1 VGSVA
6 AAVSA
11 TPTVTGPDAATGD
24 VPAAGA
30 PMSVAGGQEL
40 ALERRVAHLERE
52 LLIRDREERA
62 ARREMARVTEQLMR
76 HSRAAR
82 TQLERARAEGAA
94 ALDAASESAGA
105 ELQAQLQAERE
116 RGGAAVEAAR
126 VQAAATIAA
135 AREELRV
142 ERERAGGLQEE
153 ANQLRNV
160 LAAATAEARELSAE
174 RSEQDS
180 LLQQLRGE
188 LDRAEDERQAAR
200 AQLESAL
207 RERARERAE
216 HSARAR
222 RLEQSVSALSVGLSQ
237 TRDDIARAAGSR
249 AWRLG
254 HLITRTLSRIARRPV
269 RTKGALVA
277 ALARIDR
284 VQSAVRSESVPGAL
298 GAAGTVAAIGPG
310 AAPGEVAA
318 GAPAAQIGPGPLVLT
333 PDPPAPQLRL
343 SPAQERELER
353 RRTLLAANL
362 RERLGPPPERE
373 RWPSVSAIVPT
384 RDGLGHLR
392 RLFAGLTAH
401 TRYPELEVVVV
412 DNASSD
418 GTLDYLESL
427 QTPFPVHVVANEEN
441 LSYAQANARGVE
453 RASGELLLFLNNDI
467 EPFEPGWLK
476 ELVAALESEGVGAVG
491 ATLLHPEDLDGLGSE
506 VPDGLGSKVPHEPR
520 SDDPEVPPAEAPE
533 GSRSQN
539 GEPPVPEPLVQHR
552 TIRFRWQDGMVKGFN
567 DGDGEGLWEGAFGS
581 ELRAPA
587 VTAACMLIAR
597 EHFERV
603 GGFGAGYRY
612 GTEDVDLG
620 LKLLVS
626 GAESAGVGRAV
637 LFHRESSS
645 QNRASRDFRRL
656 NRLENRRLFLEC
668 WGPQTLREYRLAR
681 LRSDPFWTD
690 GSGAHVA
697 ITLTSLDVADGWGD
711 WYSGHEIGDALE
723 AIGWRVTYVER
734 KGDHWYELPE
744 DLDYVLSLMDPFD
757 LRRVPEHVSTIAW
770 IRNWTERWLERP
782 WFERADVLLA
792 SSQGSAELIEART
805 GRRTIRF
812 PLAVNPARFHPRPA
826 EERFVCDYAFTGNW
840 WGKDR
845 DIQRALAP
853 REGERLTVYGK
864 DWEQVAELAPY
875 ARGELPYQE
884 LALLYPSAKLVLDDT
899 QGPTLPYGAVNAR
912 VFDALAAGTLV
923 VTNCESGVRELFDEE
938 FPVWSSRE
946 DLRAALDELL
956 GDDARRAALTARYR
970 ETVLTRHTYAHRAA
984 QLREILLE
992 HEQRLS
998 FCLKIGA
1005 PNRAVAPTWGDL
1017 HFAESL
1023 ARELRRRGHRTL
1035 IQTLDEWE
1043 DEAGL
1048 TYDVVVHLKGLS
1060 RFHPKPGQFNV
1071 LWSISHPAEL
1081 TGEECDGYDLI
1092 AVASP
1097 LFAERLRERTGTPVV
1112 VLEQAADPWVMRP
1125 DPTPELAH
1133 ELVYVANSR
1142 NVLRPIARDLLPTER
1157 DLAIWG
1163 TRWEGLIDTSRV
1175 IAEHLPND
1183 ELHRVYSSAG
1193 IVLNDHWDDMREYGY
1208 ISNRI
1213 YDALACGAL
1222 VLSDDVPGLHERFGD
1237 AVAVY
1242 RDAEELRELVERLL
1256 ADPAE
1261 RRRRAERGRE
1271 VVLGEHTFAH
1281 RVTQLLEVVQERVR
1295 EPMHARR
1302 LRAAA

>member
-1 VGSVA
+1 M
-6 AAVSA
+6 SA
-11 TPTVTGPDAATGD
+11 TPTV
-24 VPAAGA
+24 
-30 PMSVAGGQEL
+30 VAGEEEL
-40 ALERRVAHLERE
+40 ALVRRVAHLERE

-82 TQLERARAEGAA
+82 TQLEHARAGGAA
-94 ALDAASESAGA
+94 AVDAALESAGV
-105 ELQAQLQAERE
+105 ELQAERAQAQAELQAERE
-116 RGGAAVEAAR
+116 RGGTAIEAAR
-126 VQAAATIAA
+126 RQAAASVATV
-135 AREELRV
+135 REELQT
-142 ERERAGGLQEE
+142 ERERAGQFQEE
-153 ANQLRNV
+153 ASELRAV
-160 LAAATAEARELSAE
+160 LAGATGEVQELRAEWA
-174 RSEQDS
+174 EQDA

-188 LDRAEDERQAAR
+188 LGRAGDELQSAR
-200 AQLESAL
+200 AQLESAQ

-216 HSARAR
+216 HSTRAR
-222 RLEQSVSALSVGLSQ
+222 GLEQSVSTLSVALRQ
-237 TRDDIARAAGSR
+237 TRDDIERAARSR

-254 HLITRTLSRIARRPV
+254 HLVTRTLSRIARRPV
-269 RTKGALVA
+269 RTQGALVA

-284 VQSAVRSESVPGAL
+284 VQGAVRAESANDLGPPAPGLAL
-298 GAAGTVAAIGPG
+298 GPG
-310 AAPGEVAA
+310 AAR
-318 GAPAAQIGPGPLVLT
+318 AQIGPGQPTVLQ
-333 PDPPAPQLRL
+333 PGPPEPQLRF
-343 SPAQERELER
+343 SPSQERELER
-353 RRTLLAANL
+353 RRAELAASL
-362 RERLGPPPERE
+362 RGRLGPPPERE

-384 RDGLGHLR
+384 RDGLGHLE

-418 GTLDYLESL
+418 GTLAYLESL
-427 QTPFPVHVVANEEN
+427 RTPFPVHVVANEEN

-476 ELVAALESEGVGAVG
+476 ELVAALASEGVGAVG
-491 ATLLHPEDLDGLGSE
+491 ATLLHPEDLDRLRPDEPAGGRAQTDGS
-506 VPDGLGSKVPHEPR
+506 
-520 SDDPEVPPAEAPE
+520 PA
-533 GSRSQN
+533 Q
-539 GEPPVPEPLVQHR
+539 EPLVQHR
-552 TIRFRWQDGMVKGFN
+552 AIRFRWQDGMVKGFN
-567 DGDGEGLWEGAFGS
+567 HGDGESLWEGAFGS

-681 LRSDPFWTD
+681 LRCEPFWTD

-697 ITLTSLDVADGWGD
+697 ITLTSLDAADGWGD

-734 KGDHWYELPE
+734 KGDRWYELPE

-782 WFERADVLLA
+782 WFERADLLLV
-792 SSQGSAELIEART
+792 SSQGSAELIEERT

-853 REGERLTVYGK
+853 REGERVTVYGK
-864 DWEQVAELAPY
+864 DWEQVPELAPY
-875 ARGELPYQE
+875 ARGELPYEE

-946 DLRAALDELL
+946 DLRVALDELL
-956 GDDARRAALTARYR
+956 GDEKRRTELAERYR
-970 ETVLTRHTYAHRAA
+970 EIVLTRHTYAHRAT
-984 QLREILLE
+984 QLREILVE

-1005 PNRAVAPTWGDL
+1005 PNREVAPTWGDL

-1048 TYDVVVHLKGLS
+1048 TYDVVLHLKGLS
-1060 RFHPKPGQFNV
+1060 HFHPKPGQFNV
-1071 LWSISHPAEL
+1071 LWSISHPAGL
-1081 TGEECDGYDLI
+1081 TGEECDGYDLV

-1097 LFAERLRERTGTPVV
+1097 LFAEQLRERTRTPVV
-1112 VLEQAADPWVMRP
+1112 ILEQATDPWVMRP
-1125 DPTPELAH
+1125 DPTSELAH

-1142 NVLRPIARDLLPTER
+1142 NVLRPIARDLLPTTR

-1163 TRWEGLIDTSRV
+1163 TRWEGLIDTSQLV
-1175 IAEHLPND
+1175 AEHLPND

-1193 IVLNDHWDDMREYGY
+1193 IVLNDHWNDMREHGY

-1222 VLSDDVPGLHERFGD
+1222 VLSDDVPGLTERFGD

-1242 RDAEELRELVERLL
+1242 RSAEELHELIERLL

-1261 RRRRAERGRE
+1261 RRRRGEEGRAA
-1271 VVLGEHTFAH
+1271 VLAHHTFAH
-1281 RVTQLLEVVQERVR
+1281 RIDELLATVQARVQE
-1295 EPMHARR
+1295 PTYARR

>member
-1 VGSVA
+1 MGLETVGA
-6 AAVSA
+6 GA
-11 TPTVTGPDAATGD
+11 TSEIEQPAATGD
-24 VPAAGA
+24 DRE
-30 PMSVAGGQEL
+30 GQ
-40 ALERRVAHLERE
+40 LERE
-52 LLIRDREERA
+52 LRIRDREERA

-76 HSRAAR
+76 QSRAGGAR
-82 TQLERARAEGAA
+82 LEHARAEAAA
-94 ALDAASESAGA
+94 ALDAAMGRAAEAFQETLDRRAA
-105 ELQAQLQAERE
+105 ELHAETEAVAAEAQVLRDLRNEQSARLAARDRHLAEQNTLLQTRRGELDQAERE
-116 RGGAAVEAAR
+116 L
-126 VQAAATIAA
+126 TA
-135 AREELRV
+135 ARE
-142 ERERAGGLQEE
+142 
-153 ANQLRNV
+153 QL
-160 LAAATAEARELSAE
+160 E
-174 RSEQDS
+174 S
-180 LLQQLRGE
+180 L
-188 LDRAEDERQAAR
+188 R
-200 AQLESAL
+200 AQLETVQ
-207 RERARERAE
+207 REHARERADYA
-216 HSARAR
+216 ARTR
-222 RLEQSVSALSVGLSQ
+222 RLEQSVSALSVGLRQ
-237 TRDDIARAAGSR
+237 TRGDIERAVHSR

-254 HLITRTLSRIARRPV
+254 HFITRACSRIARRPM
-269 RTKGALVA
+269 RTQGALVA

-284 VQSAVRSESVPGAL
+284 VQSSARPELA
-298 GAAGTVAAIGPG
+298 T
-310 AAPGEVAA
+310 
-318 GAPAAQIGPGPLVLT
+318 GAPARGVAGGEDAAFATGPGDVPSDVQGGAPLEAVLEQ
-333 PDPPAPQLRL
+333 PHGALRL
-343 SPAQERELER
+343 SPEQEQELER
-353 RRTLLAANL
+353 SRSELAGRL

-392 RLFAGLTAH
+392 RLFAGLVAH
-401 TRYPELEVVVV
+401 THYPALEVVVV
-412 DNASSD
+412 DNASGD
-418 GTLDYLESL
+418 GTLAYLRSL
-427 QTPFPVHVVANEEN
+427 RTPFPVHVVASEEN
-441 LSYAQANARGVE
+441 LSFAHANARGAE
-453 RASGELLLFLNNDI
+453 RASGELLLFLNNDV

-476 ELVAALESEGVGAVG
+476 ELVVALDDERVEAAG
-491 ATLLHPEDLDGLGSE
+491 ATLLHPEDSLRIGE
-506 VPDGLGSKVPHEPR
+506 
-520 SDDPEVPPAEAPE
+520 PE
-533 GSRSQN
+533 GQ
-539 GEPPVPEPLVQHR
+539 EPFIQHR
-552 TIRFRWQDGMVKGFN
+552 AIRFRWQDGMVKGFN
-567 DGDGEGLWEGAFGS
+567 HGDGESLWEEAFGS

-620 LKLLVS
+620 LKLLVG
-626 GAESAGVGRAV
+626 GAESAGVGRSV

-668 WGPQTLREYRLAR
+668 WGPHTLREYRLAR

-690 GSGAHVA
+690 GAGAHVA

-711 WYSGHEIGDALE
+711 WYSGHEIGDALQDV
-723 AIGWRVTYVER
+723 GWRVTYVER

-744 DLDYVLSLMDPFD
+744 DLDYALSLMDAFD
-757 LRRVPEHVSTIAW
+757 LRRLPEHVGAIAW
-770 IRNWTERWLERP
+770 IRNWTERWLEQP
-782 WFERADVLLA
+782 WFDRADVLLA
-792 SSQGSAELIEART
+792 SSQGSAELIEERT
-805 GRRTIRF
+805 GRRTVRF

-826 EERFVCDYAFTGNW
+826 QERFACDYAFTGNW

-853 REGERLTVYGK
+853 REGERVLVYGK
-864 DWEQVAELAPY
+864 DWEQVPELAPY
-875 ARGELPYQE
+875 AHGELPYEE
-884 LALLYPSAKLVLDDT
+884 LPLLYPSAKLVLDDT

-923 VTNCESGVRELFDEE
+923 ITNCESGVRELFDEE

-946 DLRAALDELL
+946 NLRAALDELL
-956 GDDARRAALTARYR
+956 HDDARRAMLVRRYR
-970 ETVLTRHTYAHRAA
+970 ETVLTHHTYAHRAER
-984 QLREILLE
+984 LREILLE

-1005 PNRAVAPTWGDL
+1005 PNREVAPNWGDL
-1017 HFAESL
+1017 HFAESI

-1048 TYDVVVHLKGLS
+1048 TYDVVLHLKGLS

-1081 TGEECDGYDLI
+1081 TGEECDGYDLV

-1097 LFAERLRERTGTPVV
+1097 LFAAQLQERTATPVM
-1112 VLEQAADPWVMRP
+1112 VLEQATDPWVMRP

-1142 NVLRPIARDLLPTER
+1142 GVLRPIARDLLPTER

-1163 TRWEGLIDTSRV
+1163 TLWEGLIDTTQL
-1175 IAEHLPND
+1175 IAKHVPND

-1193 IVLNDHWDDMREYGY
+1193 IVLNDHWEDMREHGY
-1208 ISNRI
+1208 ISNRV

-1222 VLSDDVPGLHERFGD
+1222 VLSDDVPGLTERFGE

-1242 RDAEELRELVERLL
+1242 RSREELHELIERLL

-1261 RRRRAERGRE
+1261 RRRRCELGRAT
-1271 VVLGEHTFAH
+1271 VLAGHTFAH
-1281 RVTQLLEVVQERVR
+1281 RVEELLAVVRERVQE
-1295 EPMHARR
+1295 PIHARR
-1302 LRAAA
+1302 IRAAA

>member
-1 VGSVA
+1 MGSVA
-6 AAVSA
+6 APMSTTPAVTARESDVAHDDLGDDPAASSSA
-11 TPTVTGPDAATGD
+11 TAAYE
-24 VPAAGA
+24 
-30 PMSVAGGQEL
+30 QEL
-40 ALERRVAHLERE
+40 RLERRLAQLERE

-62 ARREMARVTEQLMR
+62 ARREMVRVTEQLMR

-82 TQLERARAEGAA
+82 VQLEHARTEGAA
-94 ALDAASESAGA
+94 ALEGARAEATAALEGALEQAAAQQQAAAESARAELRAERERLQGAIEAAREQAATTIATAHDELRSERERTA
-105 ELQAQLQAERE
+105 ELQEGANALRAAVDTTTAKTLDLQAER
-116 RGGAAVEAAR
+116 ADQEA
-126 VQAAATIAA
+126 
-135 AREELRV
+135 L
-142 ERERAGGLQEE
+142 
-153 ANQLRNV
+153 
-160 LAAATAEARELSAE
+160 
-174 RSEQDS
+174 
-180 LLQQLRGE
+180 LLQQRDK
-188 LDRAEDERQAAR
+188 LDRVQDELQATR
-200 AQLESAL
+200 AQLESVQ
-207 RERARERAE
+207 RERARELAE
-216 HSARAR
+216 HAARAR
-222 RLEQSVSALSVGLSQ
+222 RLELSVSALSVGLRQ
-237 TRDDIARAAGSR
+237 TRDDIERAARSR

-254 HLITRTLSRIARRPV
+254 HLITRTLSRIARRPP
-269 RTKGALVA
+269 RTQGALAA

-284 VQSAVRSESVPGAL
+284 AQSAVRAEPLPGVSTPRAL
-298 GAAGTVAAIGPG
+298 GAAVYAPEAVHAPG
-310 AAPGEVAA
+310 A
-318 GAPAAQIGPGPLVLT
+318 
-333 PDPPAPQLRL
+333 PPRELCF

-353 RRTLLAANL
+353 RRAELAADL
-362 RERLGPPPERE
+362 RRRLGPAPERE

-384 RDGLGHLR
+384 RDGLGHLE
-392 RLFAGLTAH
+392 RLFSGLTAH
-401 TRYPELEVVVV
+401 TSYPEIEVVVV

-418 GTLDYLESL
+418 GTLAYLESL
-427 QTPFPVHVVANEEN
+427 RTPFPVQVVANEEN
-441 LSYAQANARGVE
+441 LSFAQANARGVE
-453 RASGELLLFLNNDI
+453 RAGGELLLFLNNDI
-467 EPFEPGWLK
+467 EPFESGWLK
-476 ELVAALESEGVGAVG
+476 ELVAALESDGLGAVG
-491 ATLLHPEDLDGLGSE
+491 ATLLHPENLD
-506 VPDGLGSKVPHEPR
+506 EPAR
-520 SDDPEVPPAEAPE
+520 
-533 GSRSQN
+533 
-539 GEPPVPEPLVQHR
+539 EPLVQHR
-552 TIRFRWQDGMVKGFN
+552 AIRFRWQDAMVKGFN
-567 DGDGEGLWEGAFGS
+567 YGDGDGLWEGACGS

-597 EHFERV
+597 DSFERV

-626 GAESAGVGRAV
+626 GAASAGVGRSV

-668 WGPQTLREYRLAR
+668 WGPQTLREYRLAQLGR
-681 LRSDPFWTD
+681 DSFWTD
-690 GSGAHVA
+690 GAGAHVA

-711 WYSGHEIGDALE
+711 WYSGHEIGDALQD
-723 AIGWRVTYVER
+723 IGWRVSYVER
-734 KGDHWYELPE
+734 KGDRWYELPE

-757 LRRVPEHVSTIAW
+757 LRRVPAHVTTIAW

-782 WFERADVLLA
+782 WFERADVLLV
-792 SSQGSAELIEART
+792 SSQGSAELIEQRT
-805 GRRTIRF
+805 GRDTIRF
-812 PLAVNPARFHPRPA
+812 PLAVNPARFHPRAA
-826 EERFVCDYAFTGNW
+826 EQRFVCDYAFTGNW

-853 REGERLTVYGK
+853 REGERLVVYGK
-864 DWEQVAELAPY
+864 DWEQVPELAPY
-875 ARGELPYQE
+875 AHGELPYE
-884 LALLYPSAKLVLDDT
+884 DLALLYPSAKLVLDDT

-923 VTNCESGVRELFDEE
+923 ITNCESGVRELFDEE

-946 DLRAALDELL
+946 TLRAALDELL
-956 GDDARRAALTARYR
+956 GDDARRTELVGRYR

-984 QLREILLE
+984 RLREILVE

-1005 PNRAVAPTWGDL
+1005 PSREVAPTWGDL
-1017 HFAESL
+1017 HFAESI

-1048 TYDVVVHLKGLS
+1048 TYDVVLHLKGLS

-1071 LWSISHPAEL
+1071 LWSISHPADL
-1081 TGEECDGYDLI
+1081 TGEECDGYDLV

-1097 LFAERLRERTGTPVV
+1097 LFAQRLQERTSTPVV
-1112 VLEQAADPWVMRP
+1112 ILEQATDPWTMRP

-1163 TRWEGLIDTSRV
+1163 TRWEGLIDTSALV
-1175 IAEHLPND
+1175 AEHLPNA

-1208 ISNRI
+1208 ISNRV
-1213 YDALACGAL
+1213 YDALACGAP
-1222 VLSDDVPGLHERFGD
+1222 VLSDDVPGLTERFGD

-1242 RDAEELRELVERLL
+1242 RSAAELHELIERLL
-1256 ADPAE
+1256 GDQDE
-1261 RRRRAERGRE
+1261 LRRRGERGRE
-1271 VVLGEHTFAH
+1271 IVLGEHTFAH
-1281 RVTQLLEVVQERVR
+1281 RVTQLLEIVQERVR

-1302 LRAAA
+1302 LRAMA

>member
-1 VGSVA
+1 MGLETVGA
-6 AAVSA
+6 GA
-11 TPTVTGPDAATGD
+11 TAEIEQPAATGD
-24 VPAAGA
+24 GREA
-30 PMSVAGGQEL
+30 Q
-40 ALERRVAHLERE
+40 LERE
-52 LLIRDREERA
+52 LRIRDREERA

-76 HSRAAR
+76 QSRAGRA
-82 TQLERARAEGAA
+82 QLEHARAEAAA
-94 ALDAASESAGA
+94 ALEAAMGRAAEEFQERLDRRAA
-105 ELQAQLQAERE
+105 ELQAETDSATAQALRAQGAEQAAQLAERDALMAEQAAQLADRDALLVE
-116 RGGAAVEAAR
+116 RGALLAERDTLLETQRGKLDRAESEL
-126 VQAAATIAA
+126 AA
-135 AREELRV
+135 AREQLESS
-142 ERERAGGLQEE
+142 REK
-153 ANQLRNV
+153 V
-160 LAAATAEARELSAE
+160 KSV
-174 RSEQDS
+174 
-180 LLQQLRGE
+180 
-188 LDRAEDERQAAR
+188 R
-200 AQLESAL
+200 AQLEAVQ
-207 RERARERAE
+207 RERARERAD
-216 HSARAR
+216 HAARTR
-222 RLEQSVSALSVGLSQ
+222 RLEQSVSALSVGLRQ
-237 TRDDIARAAGSR
+237 TRGDIERAIRSR

-254 HLITRTLSRIARRPV
+254 HLVTRTLSRIARRPM
-269 RTKGALVA
+269 RTQGALAA

-284 VQSAVRSESVPGAL
+284 VQSAARPEL
-298 GAAGTVAAIGPG
+298 
-310 AAPGEVAA
+310 AA
-318 GAPAAQIGPGPLVLT
+318 GAPVQGGVDAEGAASTLGAATAPVKTAPGGA
-333 PDPPAPQLRL
+333 PPVALPEQRGWELRL
-343 SPAQERELER
+343 SPEQEQELER
-353 RRTLLAANL
+353 GRAELALRL
-362 RERLGPPPERE
+362 RERFGPAPERE

-384 RDGLGHLR
+384 RDGLGHLK

-401 TRYPELEVVVV
+401 THYPELEVVVV
-412 DNASSD
+412 DNASGD
-418 GTLDYLESL
+418 GTLAYLESL
-427 QTPFPVHVVANEEN
+427 ETPFPVHVVANVEN
-441 LSYAQANARGVE
+441 LSFAQANACGVK
-453 RASGELLLFLNNDI
+453 RASGELLLFLNNDV
-467 EPFEPGWLK
+467 EPFESGWLK
-476 ELVAALESEGVGAVG
+476 ELVATLEGEGVEAVG
-491 ATLLHPEDLDGLGSE
+491 ATLLHPEDLDAGRRNG
-506 VPDGLGSKVPHEPR
+506 GT
-520 SDDPEVPPAEAPE
+520 AEGPF
-533 GSRSQN
+533 
-539 GEPPVPEPLVQHR
+539 VQHR

-567 DGDGEGLWEGAFGS
+567 HGDGESLWEVAFGS

-626 GAESAGVGRAV
+626 GAESAGVGRSV

-668 WGPQTLREYRLAR
+668 WGPQALREYRLAR
-681 LRSDPFWTD
+681 LRCDPFWTG

-711 WYSGHEIGDALE
+711 WYSGHEIGDALQ

-734 KGDHWYELPE
+734 KGERWYELPE
-744 DLDYVLSLMDPFD
+744 DLDYALSLMDSFD
-757 LRRVPEHVSTIAW
+757 LRRLPEHVGAIAW
-770 IRNWTERWLERP
+770 IRNWTERWLEQP
-782 WFERADVLLA
+782 WFDRADVLLA
-792 SSQGSAELIEART
+792 SSQGSAELIEERT

-826 EERFVCDYAFTGNW
+826 EERFACDYAFTGNW

-853 REGERLTVYGK
+853 RDGERVAVYGK

-875 ARGELPYQE
+875 ARGELPYGE
-884 LALLYPSAKLVLDDT
+884 LPLLYPSAKLVLDDT

-923 VTNCESGVRELFDEE
+923 ITNCESGVRELFDEE

-956 GDDARRAALTARYR
+956 GDGERRAALAARYR
-970 ETVLTRHTYAHRAA
+970 ETVLTRHTYAHRAV

-992 HEQRLS
+992 QEQRLS

-1005 PNRAVAPTWGDL
+1005 PNREVAPNWGDL
-1017 HFAESL
+1017 HFAESF

-1048 TYDVVVHLKGLS
+1048 SYDVVLHLKGLS

-1081 TGEECDGYDLI
+1081 TGEECDGYDLV

-1097 LFAERLRERTGTPVV
+1097 LFAARLQERTATPVM
-1112 VLEQAADPWVMRP
+1112 VLEQATDPWVMRP
-1125 DPTPELAH
+1125 DHTPELAH

-1142 NVLRPIARDLLPTER
+1142 GVLRPIARDLLPTER

-1163 TRWEGLIDTSRV
+1163 TLWEGLIDTTQLV
-1175 IAEHLPND
+1175 AEHVPND

-1193 IVLNDHWDDMREYGY
+1193 IVLNDHWDDMREHGY
-1208 ISNRI
+1208 ISNRV

-1222 VLSDDVPGLHERFGD
+1222 VLSDEVPGIAERFGE

-1242 RDAEELRELVERLL
+1242 RSAEELHELVERLL

-1261 RRRRAERGRE
+1261 RRRRGELGRAT
-1271 VVLGEHTFAH
+1271 VLAGHTFAH
-1281 RVTQLLEVVQERVR
+1281 RVEELLAVVEERVQE
-1295 EPMHARR
+1295 PIHARR
-1302 LRAAA
+1302 LRAVA

>member
-1 VGSVA
+1 
-6 AAVSA
+6 
-11 TPTVTGPDAATGD
+11 
-24 VPAAGA
+24 
-30 PMSVAGGQEL
+30 MSVTSTVVAGEEEL
-40 ALERRVAHLERE
+40 ALERRAAHLERE

-82 TQLERARAEGAA
+82 AELERARAEGAA
-94 ALDAASESAGA
+94 ALDGALESAEA
-105 ELQAQLQAERE
+105 ELLAERE
-116 RGGAAVEAAR
+116 HGGAATEAAR
-126 VQAAATIAA
+126 EQAAATIAT

-142 ERERAGGLQEE
+142 ERERAGGLERE
-153 ANQLRNV
+153 ASALGAERDRV
-160 LAAATAEARELSAE
+160 TAEAAELRAVRAE
-174 RSEQDS
+174 QEDLLEQLRSE
-180 LLQQLRGE
+180 LY
-188 LDRAEDERQAAR
+188 RAEDVLQGAR
-200 AQLESAL
+200 RELDSTQ

-216 HSARAR
+216 HAARAR
-222 RLEQSVSALSVGLSQ
+222 RLEQSISALTVGLRQ
-237 TRDDIARAAGSR
+237 TRDDIERAAGSR

-254 HLITRTLSRIARRPV
+254 HLITRTLTRLARRPI
-269 RTKGALVA
+269 RTQGALAA
-277 ALARIDR
+277 ALVRIDR
-284 VQSAVRSESVPGAL
+284 VQSAVRADSAQGELGSAASGIAL
-298 GAAGTVAAIGPG
+298 GPG
-310 AAPGEVAA
+310 AAP
-318 GAPAAQIGPGPLVLT
+318 AQIGPGRAALEPDLST
-333 PDPPAPQLRL
+333 PRLRL

-353 RRTLLAANL
+353 RRSELAAHL
-362 RERLGPPPERE
+362 RGHLGPPPERE
-373 RWPSVSAIVPT
+373 RWPSVSVIVPT
-384 RDGLGHLR
+384 RDGLDHLK
-392 RLFAGLTAH
+392 RLFAGLIAH

-418 GTLDYLESL
+418 GTLAYLESL
-427 QTPFPVHVVANEEN
+427 QTPFPVHVVANQQN
-441 LSYAQANARGVE
+441 LSYAQANAHGVE
-453 RASGELLLFLNNDI
+453 RASGALLLFLNNDI
-467 EPFEPGWLK
+467 EPFEPEWLK
-476 ELVAALESEGVGAVG
+476 ELVAALESDGVGAVG
-491 ATLLHPEDLDGLGSE
+491 ATLLHPEDLDG
-506 VPDGLGSKVPHEPR
+506 
-520 SDDPEVPPAEAPE
+520 PE
-533 GSRSQN
+533 R
-539 GEPPVPEPLVQHR
+539 EPLVQHR
-552 TIRFRWQDGMVKGFN
+552 AIRFRWQDGMVKGFN
-567 DGDGEGLWEGAFGS
+567 HGDGEGLWEGPFGS

-626 GAESAGVGRAV
+626 GTESAGVGRSM

-681 LRSDPFWTD
+681 LRCDPFWTD

-723 AIGWRVTYVER
+723 AIGWRVSYVER
-734 KGDHWYELPE
+734 KGDRWYELPE

-757 LRRVPEHVSTIAW
+757 LRRVPQHVSTIAW

-782 WFERADVLLA
+782 WFERADILLA
-792 SSQGSAELIEART
+792 SSQGTAELIEERT
-805 GRRTIRF
+805 GRQTIRF

-826 EERFVCDYAFTGNW
+826 QERFVCDYAFTGNW

-853 REGERLTVYGK
+853 REGERLLVYGK
-864 DWEQVAELAPY
+864 DWDQVPELAPY

-923 VTNCESGVRELFDEE
+923 ITNCESGVRELFDEE

-956 GDDARRAALTARYR
+956 GDDARRVELTARYR

-984 QLREILLE
+984 RLREILTE

-998 FCLKIGA
+998 FCLKIGP
-1005 PNRAVAPTWGDL
+1005 PNREVAPTWGDL

-1023 ARELRRRGHRTL
+1023 ARELRRRGHRAL

-1043 DEAGL
+1043 DEGGL
-1048 TYDVVVHLKGLS
+1048 TFDVVLHLKGLS

-1071 LWSISHPAEL
+1071 LWSISHPADL
-1081 TGEECDGYDLI
+1081 TGEECDGYDLV

-1097 LFAERLRERTGTPVV
+1097 LFAEQLRQRTATPVV
-1112 VLEQAADPWVMRP
+1112 VLEQATDPWVMRP

-1163 TRWEGLIDTSRV
+1163 TSWEGLIDTSQLV
-1175 IAEHLPND
+1175 AEHVPND

-1193 IVLNDHWDDMREYGY
+1193 IVLNDHWDDMREHGY

-1222 VLSDDVPGLHERFGD
+1222 VLSDDVPGLAERFGD
-1237 AVAVY
+1237 AVAIY
-1242 RDAEELRELVERLL
+1242 RSPAELHELIERLL

-1261 RRRRAERGRE
+1261 RRRRGEEGR
-1271 VVLGEHTFAH
+1271 VAVLAQHTFAH
-1281 RVTQLLEVVQERVR
+1281 RIDELLAVVQERVQ
-1295 EPMHARR
+1295 EPTHARR